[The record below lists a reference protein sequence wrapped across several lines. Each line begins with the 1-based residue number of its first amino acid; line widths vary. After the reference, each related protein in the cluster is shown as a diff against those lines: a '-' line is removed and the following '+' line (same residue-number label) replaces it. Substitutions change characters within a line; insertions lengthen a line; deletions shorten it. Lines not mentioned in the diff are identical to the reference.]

1 MQDNK
6 SKDKK
11 SLKGKWL
18 AILGINSF
26 VIVNATLFSLFGS
39 LYRYELKSFLWPL
52 SIILL
57 VVDLLIWIMPQ
68 KDERSEKY
76 KRSLKNCRIIIL
88 IIGGT
93 LFIVNSFVFTKN
105 IVYSFML
112 ITIAL
117 FVFVGFISVQKFLK

>member
-76 KRSLKNCRIIIL
+76 KRSLKNCRIIFL

-93 LFIVNSFVFTKN
+93 LFIVNSFVFIKN
-105 IVYSFML
+105 IVHSFML